1 MFNIMFSSLIS
12 TRLAPLSLVQLQIPR
27 FWHLG
32 QFHTDEGLKKHMAE
46 RASAHPKPVSS
57 VEGSCGAMWG
67 WAQGPQAL
75 EGKLRLRDLR

>member
-1 MFNIMFSSLIS
+1 MFSSLIS
-12 TRLAPLSLVQLQIPR
+12 TRLAPPLFSSSAANPSC

-32 QFHTDEGLKKHMAE
+32 QLHTEVLNKHMAE
-46 RASAHPKPVSS
+46 QTSVPAPPKPVSS

-67 WAQGPQAL
+67 WAQGPEAL